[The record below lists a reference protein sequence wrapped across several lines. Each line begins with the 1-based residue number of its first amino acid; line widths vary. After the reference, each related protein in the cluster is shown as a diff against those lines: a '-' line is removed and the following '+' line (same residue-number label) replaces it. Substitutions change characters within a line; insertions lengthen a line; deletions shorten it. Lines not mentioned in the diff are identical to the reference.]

1 MSEGKGRRVGLR
13 IDVDTLRGTQLGV
26 PSLLQDLAEAGIEA
40 SFFFSV
46 GPDNMGRHL
55 WRLLKPAFLWKMLRS
70 GAASLYGWQIL
81 LAGTAWPGRRIG
93 QNGQAIMRA
102 ARDAGHEIGLHAWD
116 HQGWQAHAGHWSEAR
131 QRQEQERGLRELEQ
145 IVGKVVCGSAV
156 AGWRADDTT
165 IAAKEPLALRYHSDC
180 RGTGP
185 FRPLLANGR
194 PGTPQIPV
202 TLPTF
207 DEVVGPSLAA
217 TAFNDY
223 LLAQLTTALEDP
235 KALPVYTIHAE
246 VEGMSQAA
254 AFRQLLRQARQLGI
268 HFCPLCEL
276 LPDDLTTLPTG
287 RLVRAPFPGREGWL
301 GVQLAQNRPLH
312 EDTTHHDI

>member
-1 MSEGKGRRVGLR
+1 MREGSGRRVGLR

-26 PSLLQDLAEAGIEA
+26 PSLLQDLAEAGVQA

-93 QNGQAIMRA
+93 QNCQAIMRA

-116 HQGWQAHAGHWSEAR
+116 HQRWQAHAGHWSEER
-131 QRQEQERGLRELEQ
+131 QRQEQERGLRELQQ
-145 IVGKVVCGSAV
+145 IVGKVVCCSAV
-156 AGWRADDTT
+156 AGWRADGTT
-165 IAAKEPLALRYHSDC
+165 VAAKEPLGLRYHSDC
-180 RGTGP
+180 RGSGP
-185 FRPLLANGR
+185 FRPLLADGQ

-207 DEVVGPSLAA
+207 DEVVGPTLAA
-217 TAFNDY
+217 SAFNDY
-223 LLAQLTTALEDP
+223 LLAQLTTALADP
-235 KALPVYTIHAE
+235 LALPVYTIHAE

-254 AFRQLLRQARQLGI
+254 AFRQLLVQARQLGI

-287 RLVRAPFPGREGWL
+287 QLVRAPFSGREGWL
-301 GVQLAQNRPLH
+301 GVQQSNTSLH
-312 EDTTHHDI
+312 SQETTHA